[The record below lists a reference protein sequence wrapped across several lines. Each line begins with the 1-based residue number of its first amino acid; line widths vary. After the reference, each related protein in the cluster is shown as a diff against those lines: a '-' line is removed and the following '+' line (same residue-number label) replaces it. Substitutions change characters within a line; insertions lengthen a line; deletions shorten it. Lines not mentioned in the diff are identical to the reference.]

1 MTRPDTTRP
10 DTTRPDTTRP
20 ETSRA
25 ADGTPAHTA
34 PAHTAPTHAAPT
46 HTAPTHTA
54 PADETPADEP
64 LAAPSP
70 AGTIRV
76 LIADDEPM
84 IRAGVR
90 AVLATDP
97 RIEVVAEAADGH
109 EAVELVRA
117 HRPHVAVLD
126 VRMPGTNG
134 IEAAAEIRRTLP
146 ATGVVMLTTFG
157 EDDYILRALGCG
169 AAGFLIKSGEPEEL
183 VAGVRAVADG
193 AAYLSPKVAAR
204 VVAHL
209 ASTGTGALA
218 GRRAAARE
226 RVAGL
231 TPRERD
237 VLSHLGGGLSNAQ
250 IARRLHLVEGTVK
263 AHVSSVLARLGVDN
277 RAAAAVVAHE
287 AGILPPPPAEQR

>member
-1 MTRPDTTRP
+1 MTRSD
-10 DTTRPDTTRP
+10 
-20 ETSRA
+20 A
-25 ADGTPAHTA
+25 A
-34 PAHTAPTHAAPT
+34 PAAAPRST
-46 HTAPTHTA
+46 V
-54 PADETPADEP
+54 
-64 LAAPSP
+64 
-70 AGTIRV
+70 AGPVRV
-76 LIADDEPM
+76 LVADDEPM

-97 RIEVVAEAADGH
+97 GIEVVAEASDGH

-126 VRMPGTNG
+126 VRMPRTDG
-134 IEAAAEIRRTLP
+134 IDAAAEIRRTLP

-157 EDDYILRALGCG
+157 EDDYILRALSAG

-183 VAGVRAVADG
+183 LAGVRAVAEG

-209 ASTGTGALA
+209 ASTGAGERA
-218 GRRAAARE
+218 GRREAARE

-231 TPRERD
+231 TPRERE
-237 VLSHLGGGLSNAQ
+237 VLSYLGGGLSNGQ

-263 AHVSSVLARLGVDN
+263 AYVSSVLARLGVDN

-287 AGILPPPPAEQR
+287 AGLLPPPPPEQR

>member
-1 MTRPDTTRP
+1 MTRPDTTRAADATP
-10 DTTRPDTTRP
+10 ADTTRPVTT
-20 ETSRA
+20 RA
-25 ADGTPAHTA
+25 ADATPADTTSA
-34 PAHTAPTHAAPT
+34 

-54 PADETPADEP
+54 PAYTAPADETPA
-64 LAAPSP
+64 APAP

-97 RIEVVAEAADGH
+97 GIEVVAEAADGH

-126 VRMPGTNG
+126 VRMPRTNG

-209 ASTGTGALA
+209 ASTGAGALA

-231 TPRERD
+231 TPRERE
-237 VLSHLGGGLSNAQ
+237 VLSHLGGGLSNGQ